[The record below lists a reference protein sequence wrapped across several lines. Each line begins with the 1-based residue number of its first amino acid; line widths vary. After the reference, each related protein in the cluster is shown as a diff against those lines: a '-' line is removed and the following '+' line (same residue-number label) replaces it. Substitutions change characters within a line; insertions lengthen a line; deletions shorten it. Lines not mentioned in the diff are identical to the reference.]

1 MEGANIDV
9 KREPKVNGVMLRRG
23 LPVPVEEEWVALRRE
38 LNVLA
43 SVYYLTGYRFS
54 ITTTT

>member
-9 KREPKVNGVMLRRG
+9 KREPKVNGGG